1 MLVTLIALL
10 GYRRSITI
18 ENTASLWRFENS
30 WKFGK
35 GGDYSVNL
43 TSISPRRTFFIGLL
57 NQIETSYLIWY
68 GSREWLCETN
78 ASSVF
83 EISAMLD
90 GPGQM
95 AGTLPDGGTYTL
107 WWLACP
113 RSDSDT
119 VTYTLDVRFKNPNT
133 LLSLNEYPMVFG
145 TPIVTGVLGVFLVV
159 WFVNWVCNFSFEN
172 KLHLLLTIAFAIT
185 FVYYILCCVNI
196 LQQHKSDDLSN
207 MPLVCKVFRVL
218 QETFLLAVMAMAAEG
233 WYIIRP
239 TIKWWDALLC
249 AILAVAVC
257 VPSAI
262 MEYVN
267 LSLWGELGV
276 FAVFAVTGVLFYLN
290 LVRHVRRARKEV
302 LAHLVVIQEEG
313 INPATTPVY
322 KKYAIFKSLA
332 VIVLAYFLLLFT
344 RGIFLSVWSFP
355 EWIAELT
362 YYILLSALMVA
373 VGFFFKM
380 KKETK
385 GGYFMIGAENGEPRV
400 FSPSDIDGMQLND
413 LDGQTWSED
422 MALPSQPIIDFS
434 NPSPR
439 ATAETSEPLNAAEPR
454 TNQNEQ

>member
-119 VTYTLDVRFKNPNT
+119 ATYTLDVAFKNPNT

-145 TPIVTGVLGVFLVV
+145 TPIVTGILGVFLVL

-185 FVYYILCCVNI
+185 FIYYILCCVNI
-196 LQQHKSDDLSN
+196 LQQHKSDDPSN

-239 TIKWWDALLC
+239 DIKWREAVIC
-249 AILAVAVC
+249 AVLAVAVC
-257 VPSAI
+257 VPAAVLDYAD
-262 MEYVN
+262 M
-267 LSLWGELGV
+267 SLVAAV
-276 FAVFAVTGVLFYLN
+276 FVLILFAVTGVLFYMN
-290 LVRHVRRARKEV
+290 LLRHVGRARKQV
-302 LAHLVVIQEEG
+302 MAHLVVIQEQG
-313 INPATTPVY
+313 INPKTTPIY
-322 KKYAIFKSLA
+322 QKYTMFKSLS
-332 VIVLAYFLLLFT
+332 VTVLGYFLLLFT
-344 RGIFLSVWSFP
+344 RSIFMSVWSFP

-362 YYILLSALMVA
+362 YYILLSALMIV
-373 VGFFFKM
+373 VGTFFKM
-380 KKETK
+380 KKETRE
-385 GGYFMIGAENGEPRV
+385 GYFMIGEEGEPRV
-400 FSPSDIDGMQLND
+400 FTGNDIETLE
-413 LDGQTWSED
+413 LTSFDGQTWSQD
-422 MALPSQPIIDFS
+422 MALPGQPVIDFAAQ
-434 NPSPR
+434 PVPPPDDRDTR
-439 ATAETSEPLNAAEPR
+439 AAA
-454 TNQNEQ
+454 